1 MEDFRDT
8 LKNNNT
14 IQPIEAGRKIYIY
27 SHPDYPEHKGYLK
40 IGETK
45 NNVEDRIDQ
54 QNKTAN
60 VNYEIV
66 GEYEAQDIKGNYF
79 HDKEIH
85 QILEKEYERK
95 KDKKTGRL
103 TEWFKISEQDARRVI
118 ENRIYCRFEFAY
130 HKDEQIEF
138 KLRPN
143 QEAAVEK
150 TYRRWEISKQ
160 HPEDDKLKE
169 FLWNAKPRFGKT
181 ITAYEFAKK
190 IEARKVLIITQR
202 TAISDSW
209 FNDYNK
215 FLKGRQTGYIFGS
228 FKENVKED
236 NENTKSKA
244 HSKKE
249 IREALKDN
257 EDQKIIFYISFSDI
271 KGKDESGNFKKNNA
285 WIFEIDWDLLII
297 DETHE
302 GSLTD
307 KAKKV
312 YEGLNYG
319 FLLHLSGTPF
329 KRIEMGG
336 YSEKNSYSWSYTD
349 EQYEKE
355 NWDYSR
361 GKNPYEEMPR
371 LNIYAYQLSLA
382 LRRVAISDE
391 KSFDFREFFKITSNK
406 NLGDS
411 FVHDAE
417 IDLFLDNL
425 CLATNKDNLEG
436 YQTFPFGNEELRDS
450 LRHTFW
456 LLPKDRRIVR
466 LLGEKLKKHH
476 FFKDYKIIVATGS
489 DDKEAPQDSM
499 KALRELRKKIGEE
512 PHKTKTITLSL
523 GMLTTGVTVKEW
535 TAVLML
541 NDAKSAEQYIQA
553 SFRAQTPWKYQLLN
567 GEIYKGKDQKNEEVK
582 TYTKENA
589 YVFDFSPDRVLEIIP
604 EYANLEATG
613 ATKTAE
619 EQKRN
624 LNKLR
629 NFLPVISIDDEC
641 KMRCLDSNEILEL
654 RKSVNSA
661 ARDVV
666 DSGFMLNKLFTI
678 RDIFHISD
686 RNRNILNR
694 MIAVKPDTKRK
705 IEKPGAISI
714 DGIEK
719 DIYEEYE
726 SNGIKGRICVSESEL
741 GERKYEVETFDD
753 NGKEMPYGGHEI
765 SIDNLDNGLDS
776 LSISKEERE
785 AFERIKERE
794 EENQKRKKDE
804 ESKVRDRLRGFAR
817 TIPMLLMAY
826 GKSDTNLDNF
836 HKFVSKE
843 VFIELTGISD
853 EDFKS
858 LRDEGLFNESV
869 FNAAI
874 KHFLKRKKEL
884 GKYFEQDKDED
895 IFDYI
900 PPQQTNQIFTP
911 KTVINQ
917 MLDIL
922 EQENPGIFKNPH
934 IKFFDPN
941 MKSGQYIT
949 EIAKRLYR
957 NSKDKDINRIIKD
970 QLFGFAP
977 TKILTDITHEMIFG
991 WADFKEREKLK
1002 NNFPEV
1008 NLLTDIKEPNGLR
1021 DRITEVYGE
1030 DMKFDVIIGNPPYQ
1044 ENDNG
1049 VRENGMVN
1057 ASASPIYQYFVDEA
1071 KKISKIQCFVIPSRW
1086 MSGAGKGLK
1095 KFSLEML
1102 EDHSIK
1108 RFKLFLNP
1116 KDVFPD
1122 NDVKG
1127 GICYFVRDNT
1137 YSGKT
1142 NIEIK
1147 TDHESRNYSGFLLNP
1162 NSHTFIPFK
1171 ELSDILEKVSKKE
1184 DFLDNNFQKIVSVR
1198 KPYGLST
1205 DFLKNQ
1211 EKYQLPA
1218 VQERRLLDTDLE
1230 IFGLIEGN
1238 KSVIRYIPKD
1248 YPLPKKNLLNGWK
1261 VFISKAYGSGA
1272 FGEKIS
1278 TFIVCSPMQLC
1289 TETYL
1294 QIGKFKTENEAES
1307 CLKYIKTKFF
1317 RAMIGILKT
1326 TQDAPSRIYDL
1337 VPLQNFT
1344 NSSDIDWT
1352 KSITDIDK
1360 QLYKKYGLSEKEIS
1374 FIEEKVKE
1382 MN

>member
-228 FKENVKED
+228 SKENVKED
-236 NENTKSKA
+236 DENTKSKA
-244 HSKKE
+244 YSKKE

-425 CLATNKDNLEG
+425 CSATNKDNLEG

-705 IEKPGAISI
+705 IEKPGAIST

-977 TKILTDITHEMIFG
+977 TKILTDITHEMILG

-1021 DRITEVYGE
+1021 DHITEVYGE

-1044 ENDNG
+1044 EETKDT
-1049 VRENGMVN
+1049 
-1057 ASASPIYQYFVDEA
+1057 SDKPIYNYFMDQAYAICDKVCFITPARFLFNAGKTPKEWNKKMLNDEHL
-1071 KKISKIQCFVIPSRW
+1071 KVEYYEQDSSKIFETTDIKGGVAITYRDNNKVF
-1086 MSGAGKGLK
+1086 GKIGVFTHFDELNSILRKVVRNNFIGFDSIVGVQLDYKFKKDFNISQVGLK
-1095 KFSLEML
+1095 TNVFKKQE
-1102 EDHSIK
+1102 
-1108 RFKLFLNP
+1108 KLFTDKKQSDDDFRILGLDGRDRTYKWINS
-1116 KDVFPD
+1116 K
-1122 NDVKG
+1122 
-1127 GICYFVRDNT
+1127 YFD
-1137 YSGKT
+1137 
-1142 NIEIK
+1142 
-1147 TDHESRNYSGFLLNP
+1147 
-1162 NSHTFIPFK
+1162 
-1171 ELSDILEKVSKKE
+1171 
-1184 DFLDNNFQKIVSVR
+1184 
-1198 KPYGLST
+1198 
-1205 DFLKNQ
+1205 
-1211 EKYQLPA
+1211 
-1218 VQERRLLDTDLE
+1218 
-1230 IFGLIEGN
+1230 
-1238 KSVIRYIPKD
+1238 
-1248 YPLPKKNLLNGWK
+1248 LPKNHQKWK
-1261 VFISKAYGSGA
+1261 VYLPTSNGSGA
-1272 FGEKIS
+1272 IGEILS
-1278 TFIVCSPMQLC
+1278 TPLVGEPLVGHTETFIG
-1289 TETYL
+1289 
-1294 QIGKFKTENEAES
+1294 IGMFDNRKEAEN
-1307 CLKYIKTKFF
+1307 CLKYIKTKFA
-1317 RAMIGILKT
+1317 RAMLGTLKI
-1326 TQDAPSRIYDL
+1326 TQHNLASTWAN

-1352 KSITDIDK
+1352 KSIEDIDK

>member
-228 FKENVKED
+228 SKENVKED

-425 CLATNKDNLEG
+425 CSATNKDNLEG

-1044 ENDNG
+1044 EETKDT
-1049 VRENGMVN
+1049 
-1057 ASASPIYQYFVDEA
+1057 SDKPIYNYFMDQAYAICDKVCFITPARFLFNAGKTPKEWNKKMLNDEHL
-1071 KKISKIQCFVIPSRW
+1071 KVEYYEQDSSKIFETTDIKGGVAITYRDNNKVF
-1086 MSGAGKGLK
+1086 GKIGVFTHFDELNSILRKVVRNNFIGFDSIVGVQLDYKFKKDFNISQVGLK
-1095 KFSLEML
+1095 TNVFKKQE
-1102 EDHSIK
+1102 
-1108 RFKLFLNP
+1108 KLFTD
-1116 KDVFPD
+1116 KKQSD
-1122 NDVKG
+1122 NDFRILGLDGRDRTYKW
-1127 GICYFVRDNT
+1127 INSKYFD
-1137 YSGKT
+1137 
-1142 NIEIK
+1142 
-1147 TDHESRNYSGFLLNP
+1147 
-1162 NSHTFIPFK
+1162 
-1171 ELSDILEKVSKKE
+1171 
-1184 DFLDNNFQKIVSVR
+1184 
-1198 KPYGLST
+1198 
-1205 DFLKNQ
+1205 
-1211 EKYQLPA
+1211 
-1218 VQERRLLDTDLE
+1218 
-1230 IFGLIEGN
+1230 
-1238 KSVIRYIPKD
+1238 
-1248 YPLPKKNLLNGWK
+1248 LPKNHQKWK
-1261 VFISKAYGSGA
+1261 VYLPTSNGSGA
-1272 FGEKIS
+1272 IGEVLSTPLIGEPLIGEPLIGHTE
-1278 TFIVCSPMQLC
+1278 TFIG
-1289 TETYL
+1289 
-1294 QIGKFKTENEAES
+1294 IGMFDNRKEAEN
-1307 CLKYIKTKFF
+1307 CLKYIKTKFA
-1317 RAMIGILKT
+1317 RAMLGTLKI
-1326 TQDAPSRIYDL
+1326 TQHNLASTWAN

-1352 KSITDIDK
+1352 KSIEDIDK

>member
-27 SHPDYPEHKGYLK
+27 SHPDYPEHKEYLK

-228 FKENVKED
+228 SKENVKED

-244 HSKKE
+244 YSKKE

-425 CLATNKDNLEG
+425 CSATNKDNLEG

-726 SNGIKGRICVSESEL
+726 SNGIKGRIYVSESEL

-957 NSKDKDINRIIKD
+957 NSKDKDIDRIIKD

-977 TKILTDITHEMIFG
+977 TKILTDITHEMILG

-1008 NLLTDIKEPNGLR
+1008 NLLTDIKKPNGLR
-1021 DRITEVYGE
+1021 DHITEVYGE

-1044 ENDNG
+1044 EETKDT
-1049 VRENGMVN
+1049 
-1057 ASASPIYQYFVDEA
+1057 SDKPIYNYFMDQAYAICDKVCFITPARFLFNAGKTPKEWNKKMLNDEHL
-1071 KKISKIQCFVIPSRW
+1071 KVEYYEQDSSKIFETTDIKGGVAITYRDNNKVF
-1086 MSGAGKGLK
+1086 GKIGVFTHFDELNSILRKVVRNNFIGFDSIVGVQLDYKFKKDFNISQVGLK
-1095 KFSLEML
+1095 TNVFKKQE
-1102 EDHSIK
+1102 
-1108 RFKLFLNP
+1108 KLFTD
-1116 KDVFPD
+1116 KKQSD
-1122 NDVKG
+1122 NDFRILGLDGRDRTYKW
-1127 GICYFVRDNT
+1127 INSKYFD
-1137 YSGKT
+1137 
-1142 NIEIK
+1142 
-1147 TDHESRNYSGFLLNP
+1147 
-1162 NSHTFIPFK
+1162 
-1171 ELSDILEKVSKKE
+1171 
-1184 DFLDNNFQKIVSVR
+1184 
-1198 KPYGLST
+1198 
-1205 DFLKNQ
+1205 
-1211 EKYQLPA
+1211 
-1218 VQERRLLDTDLE
+1218 
-1230 IFGLIEGN
+1230 
-1238 KSVIRYIPKD
+1238 
-1248 YPLPKKNLLNGWK
+1248 LPKNHQKWK
-1261 VFISKAYGSGA
+1261 VYLPTSNGSGA
-1272 FGEKIS
+1272 IGEVLSTPLIGEPLIGHTE
-1278 TFIVCSPMQLC
+1278 TFIG
-1289 TETYL
+1289 
-1294 QIGKFKTENEAES
+1294 IGMFDNRKEAEN
-1307 CLKYIKTKFF
+1307 CLKYIKTKFA
-1317 RAMIGILKT
+1317 RAMLGTLKI
-1326 TQDAPSRIYDL
+1326 TQHNLASTWAN

-1352 KSITDIDK
+1352 KSIEDIDK

>member
-228 FKENVKED
+228 SKENVKED

-425 CLATNKDNLEG
+425 CSATNKDNLEG

-1044 ENDNG
+1044 EETKDT
-1049 VRENGMVN
+1049 
-1057 ASASPIYQYFVDEA
+1057 SDKPIYNYFMDQAYAICDKVCFITPARFLFNAGKTPKEWNKKMLNDEHL
-1071 KKISKIQCFVIPSRW
+1071 KVEYYEQDSSKIFETTDIKGGVAITYRDNNKVF
-1086 MSGAGKGLK
+1086 GKIGVFTHFDELNSILRKVVRNNFIGFDSIVGVQLDYKFKKDFNISQVGLK
-1095 KFSLEML
+1095 TNVFKKQE
-1102 EDHSIK
+1102 
-1108 RFKLFLNP
+1108 KLFTD
-1116 KDVFPD
+1116 KKQSD
-1122 NDVKG
+1122 NDFRILGLDGRDRTYKW
-1127 GICYFVRDNT
+1127 INSKYFD
-1137 YSGKT
+1137 
-1142 NIEIK
+1142 
-1147 TDHESRNYSGFLLNP
+1147 
-1162 NSHTFIPFK
+1162 
-1171 ELSDILEKVSKKE
+1171 
-1184 DFLDNNFQKIVSVR
+1184 
-1198 KPYGLST
+1198 
-1205 DFLKNQ
+1205 
-1211 EKYQLPA
+1211 
-1218 VQERRLLDTDLE
+1218 
-1230 IFGLIEGN
+1230 
-1238 KSVIRYIPKD
+1238 
-1248 YPLPKKNLLNGWK
+1248 LPKNHQKWK
-1261 VFISKAYGSGA
+1261 VYLPTSNGSGA
-1272 FGEKIS
+1272 IGEVLSTPLIGEPLIGHTE
-1278 TFIVCSPMQLC
+1278 TFIG
-1289 TETYL
+1289 
-1294 QIGKFKTENEAES
+1294 IGMFDNRKEAEN
-1307 CLKYIKTKFF
+1307 CLKYIKTKFA
-1317 RAMIGILKT
+1317 RAMLGTLKI
-1326 TQDAPSRIYDL
+1326 TQHNLASTWAN

-1352 KSITDIDK
+1352 KSIEDIDK

>member
-228 FKENVKED
+228 SKENVKED

-411 FVHDAE
+411 FVHDVE

-425 CLATNKDNLEG
+425 CSATNKDNLEG

-922 EQENPGIFKNPH
+922 EQENPRIFKNPH

-977 TKILTDITHEMIFG
+977 TKILTDITHEMILG

-1008 NLLTDIKEPNGLR
+1008 NLLTDIKKPNGLR
-1021 DRITEVYGE
+1021 DHITEVYGE

-1044 ENDNG
+1044 EETKDT
-1049 VRENGMVN
+1049 
-1057 ASASPIYQYFVDEA
+1057 SDKPIYNYFMDQAYAICDKVCFITPARFLFNAGKTPKEWNKKMLNDEHL
-1071 KKISKIQCFVIPSRW
+1071 KVEYYEQDSSKIFETTDIKGGVAITYRDNNKVF
-1086 MSGAGKGLK
+1086 GKIGVFTHFDELNSILRKVVRNNFIGFDSIVGVQLDYKFKKDFNISQVGLK
-1095 KFSLEML
+1095 TNVFKKQE
-1102 EDHSIK
+1102 
-1108 RFKLFLNP
+1108 KLFTD
-1116 KDVFPD
+1116 KKQSD
-1122 NDVKG
+1122 NDFRILGLDGRDRTYKW
-1127 GICYFVRDNT
+1127 INSKYFD
-1137 YSGKT
+1137 
-1142 NIEIK
+1142 
-1147 TDHESRNYSGFLLNP
+1147 
-1162 NSHTFIPFK
+1162 
-1171 ELSDILEKVSKKE
+1171 
-1184 DFLDNNFQKIVSVR
+1184 
-1198 KPYGLST
+1198 
-1205 DFLKNQ
+1205 
-1211 EKYQLPA
+1211 
-1218 VQERRLLDTDLE
+1218 
-1230 IFGLIEGN
+1230 
-1238 KSVIRYIPKD
+1238 
-1248 YPLPKKNLLNGWK
+1248 LPKNHQKWK
-1261 VFISKAYGSGA
+1261 VYLPTSNGSGA
-1272 FGEKIS
+1272 IGEVLSTPLIGEPLIGEPLIGHTE
-1278 TFIVCSPMQLC
+1278 TFIG
-1289 TETYL
+1289 
-1294 QIGKFKTENEAES
+1294 IGMFDNRKEAEN
-1307 CLKYIKTKFF
+1307 CLKYIKTKFA
-1317 RAMIGILKT
+1317 RAMLGTLKI
-1326 TQDAPSRIYDL
+1326 TQHNLASTWAN

-1352 KSITDIDK
+1352 KSIEDIDK

>member
-209 FNDYNK
+209 FNEYNK

-228 FKENVKED
+228 SKENVKED

-425 CLATNKDNLEG
+425 CSATNKDNLEG

-553 SFRAQTPWKYQLLN
+553 NFRAQTPWKYQLLN

-977 TKILTDITHEMIFG
+977 TKILTDITHEMILG

-1021 DRITEVYGE
+1021 DHITEVYGE

-1044 ENDNG
+1044 EETKDT
-1049 VRENGMVN
+1049 
-1057 ASASPIYQYFVDEA
+1057 SDKPIYNYFMDQAYAICDKVCFITPARFLFNAGKTPKEWNKKMLNDEHL
-1071 KKISKIQCFVIPSRW
+1071 KVEYYEQDSSKIFETTDIKGGVAITYRDNNKVF
-1086 MSGAGKGLK
+1086 GKIGVFTHFDELNSILRKVVRNNFIGFDSIVGVQLDYKFKKDFNISQVGLK
-1095 KFSLEML
+1095 TNVFKKQE
-1102 EDHSIK
+1102 
-1108 RFKLFLNP
+1108 KLFTD
-1116 KDVFPD
+1116 KKQSD
-1122 NDVKG
+1122 NDFRILGLDGRDRTYKW
-1127 GICYFVRDNT
+1127 INSKYFD
-1137 YSGKT
+1137 
-1142 NIEIK
+1142 
-1147 TDHESRNYSGFLLNP
+1147 
-1162 NSHTFIPFK
+1162 
-1171 ELSDILEKVSKKE
+1171 
-1184 DFLDNNFQKIVSVR
+1184 
-1198 KPYGLST
+1198 
-1205 DFLKNQ
+1205 
-1211 EKYQLPA
+1211 
-1218 VQERRLLDTDLE
+1218 
-1230 IFGLIEGN
+1230 
-1238 KSVIRYIPKD
+1238 
-1248 YPLPKKNLLNGWK
+1248 LPKNHQKWK
-1261 VFISKAYGSGA
+1261 VYLPTSNGSGA
-1272 FGEKIS
+1272 IGEVLSTPLIGEPLIGHTE
-1278 TFIVCSPMQLC
+1278 TFIG
-1289 TETYL
+1289 
-1294 QIGKFKTENEAES
+1294 IGMFDNRKEAEN
-1307 CLKYIKTKFF
+1307 CLKYIKTKFA
-1317 RAMIGILKT
+1317 RAMLGTLKI
-1326 TQDAPSRIYDL
+1326 TQHNLASTWAN

-1344 NSSDIDWT
+1344 NSSDIDWA
-1352 KSITDIDK
+1352 KSIEDIDK

>member
-209 FNDYNK
+209 FNEYNK

-228 FKENVKED
+228 SKENVKED

-425 CLATNKDNLEG
+425 CSATNKDNLEG

-553 SFRAQTPWKYQLLN
+553 NFRAQTPWKYQLLN

-977 TKILTDITHEMIFG
+977 TKILTDITHEMILG

-1021 DRITEVYGE
+1021 DHITEVYGE

-1044 ENDNG
+1044 EETKDT
-1049 VRENGMVN
+1049 
-1057 ASASPIYQYFVDEA
+1057 SDKPIYNYFMDQAYAICDKVCFITPARFLFNAGKTPKEWNKKMLNDEHL
-1071 KKISKIQCFVIPSRW
+1071 KVEYYEQDSSKIFETTDIKGGVAITYRDNNKVF
-1086 MSGAGKGLK
+1086 GKIGVFTHFDELNSILRKVVRNNFIGFDSIVGVQLDYKFKKDFNISQVGLK
-1095 KFSLEML
+1095 TNVFKKQE
-1102 EDHSIK
+1102 
-1108 RFKLFLNP
+1108 KLFTD
-1116 KDVFPD
+1116 KKQSD
-1122 NDVKG
+1122 NDFRILGLDGRDRTYKW
-1127 GICYFVRDNT
+1127 INSKYFD
-1137 YSGKT
+1137 
-1142 NIEIK
+1142 
-1147 TDHESRNYSGFLLNP
+1147 
-1162 NSHTFIPFK
+1162 
-1171 ELSDILEKVSKKE
+1171 
-1184 DFLDNNFQKIVSVR
+1184 
-1198 KPYGLST
+1198 
-1205 DFLKNQ
+1205 
-1211 EKYQLPA
+1211 
-1218 VQERRLLDTDLE
+1218 
-1230 IFGLIEGN
+1230 
-1238 KSVIRYIPKD
+1238 
-1248 YPLPKKNLLNGWK
+1248 LPKNHQKWK
-1261 VFISKAYGSGA
+1261 VYLPTSNGSGA
-1272 FGEKIS
+1272 IGEVLSTPLIGEPLIGEPLIGHTE
-1278 TFIVCSPMQLC
+1278 TFIG
-1289 TETYL
+1289 
-1294 QIGKFKTENEAES
+1294 IGMFDNRKEAEN
-1307 CLKYIKTKFF
+1307 CLKYIKTKFA
-1317 RAMIGILKT
+1317 RAMLGTLKI
-1326 TQDAPSRIYDL
+1326 TQHNLASTWAN

-1344 NSSDIDWT
+1344 NSSDIDWA
-1352 KSITDIDK
+1352 KSIEDIDK

>member
-228 FKENVKED
+228 SKENVKED

-425 CLATNKDNLEG
+425 CSATNKDNLEG

-977 TKILTDITHEMIFG
+977 TKILTDITHEMILG

-1021 DRITEVYGE
+1021 DHITEVYGE

-1044 ENDNG
+1044 EETKDT
-1049 VRENGMVN
+1049 
-1057 ASASPIYQYFVDEA
+1057 SDKPIYNYFMDQAYAICDKVCFITPARFLFNAGKTPKEWNKKMLNDEHL
-1071 KKISKIQCFVIPSRW
+1071 KVEYYEQDSSKIFETTDIKGGVAITYRDNNKVF
-1086 MSGAGKGLK
+1086 GKIGVFTHFDELNSILRKVVRNNFIGFDSIVGVQLDYKFKKDFNISQVGLK
-1095 KFSLEML
+1095 TNVFKKQE
-1102 EDHSIK
+1102 
-1108 RFKLFLNP
+1108 KLFTD
-1116 KDVFPD
+1116 KKQSD
-1122 NDVKG
+1122 NDFRILGLDGRDRTYKW
-1127 GICYFVRDNT
+1127 INSKYFD
-1137 YSGKT
+1137 
-1142 NIEIK
+1142 
-1147 TDHESRNYSGFLLNP
+1147 
-1162 NSHTFIPFK
+1162 
-1171 ELSDILEKVSKKE
+1171 
-1184 DFLDNNFQKIVSVR
+1184 
-1198 KPYGLST
+1198 
-1205 DFLKNQ
+1205 
-1211 EKYQLPA
+1211 
-1218 VQERRLLDTDLE
+1218 
-1230 IFGLIEGN
+1230 
-1238 KSVIRYIPKD
+1238 
-1248 YPLPKKNLLNGWK
+1248 LPKNHQKWK
-1261 VFISKAYGSGA
+1261 VYLPTSNGSGA
-1272 FGEKIS
+1272 IGEVLSTPLIGEPLIGHTE
-1278 TFIVCSPMQLC
+1278 TFIG
-1289 TETYL
+1289 
-1294 QIGKFKTENEAES
+1294 IGMFDNRKEAEN
-1307 CLKYIKTKFF
+1307 CLKYIKTKFA
-1317 RAMIGILKT
+1317 RAMLGTLKI
-1326 TQDAPSRIYDL
+1326 TQHNLASTWAN

-1352 KSITDIDK
+1352 KSIEDIDK

>member
-228 FKENVKED
+228 SKENVKED

-425 CLATNKDNLEG
+425 CSATNKDNLEG

-629 NFLPVISIDDEC
+629 NFLSVISIDDEC

-977 TKILTDITHEMIFG
+977 TKILTDIAHEMILG

-1021 DRITEVYGE
+1021 DHITEVYGE

-1044 ENDNG
+1044 EETKDT
-1049 VRENGMVN
+1049 
-1057 ASASPIYQYFVDEA
+1057 SDKPIYNYFMDQAYAICDKVCFITPARFLFNAGKTPKEWNKKMLNDEHL
-1071 KKISKIQCFVIPSRW
+1071 KVEYYEQDSSKIFETTDIKGGVAITYRDNNKVF
-1086 MSGAGKGLK
+1086 GKIGVFTHFDELNSILRKVVRNNFIGFDSIVGVQLDYKFKKDFNISQVGLK
-1095 KFSLEML
+1095 TNVFKKQE
-1102 EDHSIK
+1102 
-1108 RFKLFLNP
+1108 KLFTD
-1116 KDVFPD
+1116 KKQSD
-1122 NDVKG
+1122 NDFRILGLDGRDRTYKW
-1127 GICYFVRDNT
+1127 INSKYFD
-1137 YSGKT
+1137 
-1142 NIEIK
+1142 
-1147 TDHESRNYSGFLLNP
+1147 
-1162 NSHTFIPFK
+1162 
-1171 ELSDILEKVSKKE
+1171 
-1184 DFLDNNFQKIVSVR
+1184 
-1198 KPYGLST
+1198 
-1205 DFLKNQ
+1205 
-1211 EKYQLPA
+1211 
-1218 VQERRLLDTDLE
+1218 
-1230 IFGLIEGN
+1230 
-1238 KSVIRYIPKD
+1238 
-1248 YPLPKKNLLNGWK
+1248 LPKNHQKWK
-1261 VFISKAYGSGA
+1261 VYLPTSNGSGA
-1272 FGEKIS
+1272 IGEVLSTPLIGEPLIGHTE
-1278 TFIVCSPMQLC
+1278 TFIG
-1289 TETYL
+1289 
-1294 QIGKFKTENEAES
+1294 IGMFDNRKEAEN
-1307 CLKYIKTKFF
+1307 CLKYIKTKFA
-1317 RAMIGILKT
+1317 RAMLGTLKI
-1326 TQDAPSRIYDL
+1326 TQHNLASTWAN

-1352 KSITDIDK
+1352 KSIEDIDK